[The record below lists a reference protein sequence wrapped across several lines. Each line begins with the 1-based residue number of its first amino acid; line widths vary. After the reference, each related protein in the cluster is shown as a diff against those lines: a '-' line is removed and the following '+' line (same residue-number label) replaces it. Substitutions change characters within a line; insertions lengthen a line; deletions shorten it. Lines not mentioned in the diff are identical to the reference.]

1 MYPVPWRLIGQR
13 MHTRT
18 ARRCGA
24 DLRRVTMW
32 WPPMCAGSR
41 LSRAVGIVMRWLADR
56 AADVVVLRFNGFDPA
71 SSLAAS
77 NHSGHLLV
85 EPLVARTELPCN
97 EVRHCTPP
105 ACRGTDGTRAVYRDR
120 RVGKHP
126 LSPVRP
132 RPGRHGPDSDRI
144 WRSNRSSAGCTP
156 ARRVI
161 ACTRAGVSPMRRLS
175 CTSIGPSARLG
186 PVNRTRAPPLTPRW
200 PATAQLHRLPDDLC
214 WRNHSAA
221 DQDNLTNLANRLP
234 VWCHLS

>member
-1 MYPVPWRLIGQR
+1 MYPVPWRRIGQR

-56 AADVVVLRFNGFDPA
+56 AADVVVLRFNGLNPA

-132 RPGRHGPDSDRI
+132 RPRPPRPRQRPDLAIQPEQRGLH
-144 WRSNRSSAGCTP
+144 AG
-156 ARRVI
+156 AGVI

-200 PATAQLHRLPDDLC
+200 ASNRPTAPATRSI
-214 WRNHSAA
+214 SAGETTPR
-221 DQDNLTNLANRLP
+221 QTKTTSPTSRR

>member
-1 MYPVPWRLIGQR
+1 

-41 LSRAVGIVMRWLADR
+41 LSRAVGIVMRWLADG

-132 RPGRHGPDSDRI
+132 RPRPPRPRQRPDLAIQPEQRGLHVGAEGDRLHPSRCVANAQIELHENRPVRTVGP
-144 WRSNRSSAGCTP
+144 GQPHPCTTAHP
-156 ARRVI
+156 AMGQQPPN
-161 ACTRAGVSPMRRLS
+161 CTGYP
-175 CTSIGPSARLG
+175 I
-186 PVNRTRAPPLTPRW
+186 
-200 PATAQLHRLPDDLC
+200 DLC

-221 DQDNLTNLANRLP
+221 DQDNLTPLANRLP
-234 VWCHLS
+234 VWCHIS